1 MAPLSSCCQ
10 LALLCD
16 RCVQKSKDYRN
27 GWYWSWFVPQVDIGQ
42 YKLSCLSKCL
52 DLALIPEPCKPSCTQ
67 SYMASRMCCFT
78 LIGGFVGL
86 QTFVMTMQGP
96 AVALAAQGHFLAV
109 VWHSGLPVS
118 SDDQCLQYAV
128 FDVSQQTQVTH
139 HKPCCSRAY
148 HLCTSV
154 SLLLHMMRAH
164 TQAVISSAHAILETL
179 CVHGNSCHAS
189 AKPYAT
195 QLGSI
200 DRP

>member
-1 MAPLSSCCQ
+1 M
-10 LALLCD
+10 
-16 RCVQKSKDYRN
+16 
-27 GWYWSWFVPQVDIGQ
+27 
-42 YKLSCLSKCL
+42 
-52 DLALIPEPCKPSCTQ
+52 
-67 SYMASRMCCFT
+67 
-78 LIGGFVGL
+78 
-86 QTFVMTMQGP
+86 MTMQGP

-139 HKPCCSRAY
+139 HKPCCSVNITSEMHFNACQCIVQPNTALLGCILCLTQYLYDPGILPGSTDRCILGNVYLRSDLPIKPCCSRVY

-195 QLGSI
+195 
-200 DRP
+200 